1 MFDLLN
7 DLDLEADLIDVIDR
21 MRPLIGETTCRR

>member
-21 MRPLIGETTCRR
+21 MRPLIGEATCLR